1 MRKPAIAA
9 IARQAMQDA
18 HRKRGAV
25 GLDEVDIEAPR
36 VAVRRAAAGSGDERG
51 AVFRH
56 DVGELELAARCV
68 GEVEAEPLG
77 ERGVE
82 IIDGALAIG
91 GEETGR
97 RIVEIG
103 DGLLHLLEAGLL
115 PLAVGGHLVDLP
127 DHEPAFAA

>member
-1 MRKPAIAA
+1 MSAA
-9 IARQAMQDA
+9 PSSDMILASLSWPL
-18 HRKRGAV
+18 G
-25 GLDEVDIEAPR
+25 
-36 VAVRRAAAGSGDERG
+36 
-51 AVFRH
+51 
-56 DVGELELAARCV
+56 DVGK
-68 GEVEAEPLG
+68 VEAEPLG

-82 IIDGALAIG
+82 IVDGALAVG
-91 GEETGR
+91 GEEAGR

>member
-1 MRKPAIAA
+1 MRTGSVVPSALT
-9 IARQAMQDA
+9 RSMS
-18 HRKRGAV
+18 KR
-25 GLDEVDIEAPR
+25 R
-36 VAVRRAAAGSGDERG
+36 VSPWRSAAAGSGDERG

-56 DVGELELAARCV
+56 DLGELELAAGDV
-68 GEVEAEPLG
+68 GKVEAEPLG

-82 IIDGALAIG
+82 IVDGAVAVG
-91 GEETGR
+91 GEEAGR
-97 RIVEIG
+97 RVVEIG